1 MQPLWQ
7 LCTYFY
13 IFSSDEE
20 YPDSLTDNDTI
31 QESNQPFFVTN
42 TVLSKD
48 ISEASNIDKV
58 QVDTKEVTKDVTKD
72 SKISLSTN
80 DPKLIEREDDDKCD
94 KGILEDTKHIDSH
107 LFDERQP
114 NINDAIEANLISENN
129 VKNTQLANPNTVVP
143 EFEDIPVSLLLAD
156 PPSGFKDSIADPF
169 LSSSVSNQTA
179 EILPSLQLKGSVDDI
194 SVGSESFDQAINKIA
209 DEQADSGDDDVEPA
223 PYNSLPPNLSQVKS
237 ISSNLVTSHP
247 ETSSETTMPEQQLY
261 KAGGGPSGPMK
272 FSIAGYTER
281 SSRESSYTDKLKLGR
296 SDSSVSSNNSSL
308 RYVNVKF
315 QYMKLCLCN
324 LF

>member
-1 MQPLWQ
+1 M
-7 LCTYFY
+7 
-13 IFSSDEE
+13 
-20 YPDSLTDNDTI
+20 
-31 QESNQPFFVTN
+31 
-42 TVLSKD
+42 LSKD
-48 ISEASNIDKV
+48 IPEASNIDKV
-58 QVDTKEVTKDVTKD
+58 QVDTKEATKDVRKD

-80 DPKLIEREDDDKCD
+80 DPKVIEQEADDKCD
-94 KGILEDTKHIDSH
+94 KGILEDTKHID
-107 LFDERQP
+107 
-114 NINDAIEANLISENN
+114 INDVIEAKVISENN

-179 EILPSLQLKGSVDDI
+179 EILPSLQFKGSGDDI
-194 SVGSESFDQAINKIA
+194 SCGSESFDQAINKIA
-209 DEQADSGDDDVEPA
+209 EEQADSGDDDVEPA
-223 PYNSLPPNLSQVKS
+223 SYNSLPPDLSQVKS
-237 ISSNLVTSHP
+237 ISSNLGTSHP

-261 KAGGGPSGPMK
+261 KAGGGPAGPMK

-308 RYVNVKF
+308 RYVNIKF
-315 QYMKLCLCN
+315 QYMQLCLCN

>member
-1 MQPLWQ
+1 MQLIWQ

-31 QESNQPFFVTN
+31 QEPNQPFFVTN

-48 ISEASNIDKV
+48 IPEASNIDKV
-58 QVDTKEVTKDVTKD
+58 HVDTNQLTKDLTKE
-72 SKISLSTN
+72 SNTSLSTN
-80 DPKLIEREDDDKCD
+80 DPKVIERETDDKCD
-94 KGILEDTKHIDSH
+94 KGILEDTKHID
-107 LFDERQP
+107 
-114 NINDAIEANLISENN
+114 INDVIEAKVVSDHN

-179 EILPSLQLKGSVDDI
+179 EILPSFQLKGSVDDI
-194 SVGSESFDQAINKIA
+194 SCGSESFDQAINKIA
-209 DEQADSGDDDVEPA
+209 DEQEDSGDDDVEPA
-223 PYNSLPPNLSQVKS
+223 SYNSLPPDLSQVTS
-237 ISSNLVTSHP
+237 ISSNLGTSHP

-308 RYVNVKF
+308 RYVNIKF
-315 QYMKLCLCN
+315 QFMKLCLCN

>member
-1 MQPLWQ
+1 MHIFL
-7 LCTYFY
+7 Y
-13 IFSSDEE
+13 FSSDEE

-31 QESNQPFFVTN
+31 QESNQPFFVTT

-48 ISEASNIDKV
+48 IPEASNID
-58 QVDTKEVTKDVTKD
+58 QVLLDTNHLTKDVTKD

-80 DPKLIEREDDDKCD
+80 DSNIIEHEADDKCD
-94 KGILEDTKHIDSH
+94 KAILGDTKHIDSH
-107 LFDERQP
+107 LFDKR
-114 NINDAIEANLISENN
+114 INDEIEAKVITENN

-179 EILPSLQLKGSVDDI
+179 EILPSLQFKGSVDDI
-194 SVGSESFDQAINKIA
+194 SCGSESFDQAINKIA
-209 DEQADSGDDDVEPA
+209 EEQSDSGDDDVEPA
-223 PYNSLPPNLSQVKS
+223 SYNSLPPDLSQVKS
-237 ISSNLVTSHP
+237 ISSNLGTSHP

-261 KAGGGPSGPMK
+261 KAGGGPAGPMK

-308 RYVNVKF
+308 RYVNIKF
-315 QYMKLCLCN
+315 QYMQLCLCN
-324 LF
+324 LFKVCM

>member
-1 MQPLWQ
+1 M
-7 LCTYFY
+7 
-13 IFSSDEE
+13 
-20 YPDSLTDNDTI
+20 
-31 QESNQPFFVTN
+31 
-42 TVLSKD
+42 LSKD
-48 ISEASNIDKV
+48 IPEASNIDKV
-58 QVDTKEVTKDVTKD
+58 QLDTNHVTKDVTKD

-80 DPKLIEREDDDKCD
+80 DSNIIEHEAEAKCD
-94 KGILEDTKHIDSH
+94 KAILEDTKHID
-107 LFDERQP
+107 
-114 NINDAIEANLISENN
+114 INDVIEAKVISENN

-169 LSSSVSNQTA
+169 LSSSVSNQA
-179 EILPSLQLKGSVDDI
+179 AAILPSLQFKGSVDDI
-194 SVGSESFDQAINKIA
+194 SCGSESFDQAINKIA
-209 DEQADSGDDDVEPA
+209 EEQADSGDDDVEPA
-223 PYNSLPPNLSQVKS
+223 SYNSLPPDLSQVKS
-237 ISSNLVTSHP
+237 ISSNLGTSHP

-308 RYVNVKF
+308 RYVNIIGR
-315 QYMKLCLCN
+315 
-324 LF
+324 